1 MRSLFRHQ
9 SVILAAVFLTVGII
23 AILPAMLRSATYTP
37 PPGAPPSGGVALLNT
52 SATVQTKPGTLTLNE
67 GLTVSSG
74 SADPDLVVDSRDP
87 LNPARICWN
96 DDGSG
101 DNCFTSWNDVVG
113 LPSGQEFLELVST
126 GGEGLGWVD
135 ITGVDVGSQGTNPA
149 LSALDVT
156 ADEPAVGVNNQ
167 TYAIQ
172 ASDAISGIP
181 SYGVYAKASAN
192 SPVRSNVA
200 LYGIAKSTTSAW
212 AGYFSG
218 NVGIGSSDF
227 SGTPYYYDLLV
238 NSIGAANN
246 GVGELCFNNVCKDAW
261 PTIGDT
267 YWIESANNSL
277 QAIDP
282 SWRLAVGGSNANAPF
297 YYQDLPA
304 QSSGE
309 LKVEGTGSTTGTLTL
324 L

>member
-9 SVILAAVFLTVGII
+9 SVILAAVFLTVGIM
-23 AILPAMLRSATYTP
+23 AILPAMLRSADYTL

-52 SATVQTKPGTLTLNE
+52 SATVQTKPGALTLQS
-67 GLTVSSG
+67 GLSISSDN
-74 SADPDLVVDSRDP
+74 ANPDLVVGSSTTAVD
-87 LNPARICWN
+87 ICWN
-96 DDGSG
+96 DDGTRT
-101 DNCFTSWNDVVG
+101 NCRSSWAAVVG
-113 LPSGQEFLELVST
+113 QQTGENFLELVST
-126 GGEGLGWVD
+126 GGEELGWVD
-135 ITGVDVGSQGTNPA
+135 ITGVDIGSQGTNPA
-149 LSALDVT
+149 LSALDIT
-156 ADEPAVGVNNQ
+156 ADEPVAGLNNQ
-167 TYAIQ
+167 SYAIQ
-172 ASDAISGIP
+172 ASDALIASTI
-181 SYGVYAKASAN
+181 YGVYAKASAN

-200 LYGIAKSTTSAW
+200 LYGIANSTTSAW

-218 NVGIGSSDF
+218 NVGIGS
-227 SGTPYYYDLLV
+227 TPYYYDLLV
-238 NSIGAANN
+238 NSIGAVNN
-246 GVGELCFNNVCKDAW
+246 GVGELCFNNVCKDTW